1 MYSIFLGSLG
11 GSLQTFPSST
21 CSALVWKHS
30 GHSFRCRALHLV
42 LRSSD
47 NCLMDKHKTS
57 LVMILKCNEMHTYL
71 CSWHFEAV
79 HFWIDGISSYPI
91 RKRQGFNDNF
101 NELAVSNKKS
111 RVCYSEMQPPRVLK
125 VTIHNK
131 NTVGFCMFFLLFSTQ
146 SKGRWIACLPRTSLR
161 WSSTSGP
168 KNRYHP
174 VTKKHWKDQFEMKVH
189 IVDWVSTKKNSA
201 FGWCWFWNSLNIIL
215 VTIIYTAF
223 LSLPCIEIG
232 FQRIK

>member
-11 GSLQTFPSST
+11 GSFRHSIVHLQCVGLETLRTFFSLSRSSPCPSI
-21 CSALVWKHS
+21 LVW
-30 GHSFRCRALHLV
+30 
-42 LRSSD
+42 
-47 NCLMDKHKTS
+47 NLMDKHKTS
-57 LVMILKCNEMHTYL
+57 LVMILKCIHIYIYL

-111 RVCYSEMQPPRVLK
+111 RVCYSEMQPPRVLR

-201 FGWCWFWNSLNIIL
+201 
-215 VTIIYTAF
+215 
-223 LSLPCIEIG
+223 
-232 FQRIK
+232 